1 MLDGL
6 SHFHF
11 SPRPVVSEAKISGSG
26 PEAALPS
33 LALEDILP
41 LTESGATAVA
51 APEEVQD
58 KKRGRDAAL
67 VAEAELS
74 REDRRRLHRATKA
87 AKRKENKT
95 KEYTEKLTA
104 QQDTAEGYAA
114 EKRLESK
121 KTDDVLRKDRRVI
134 DATGGAAAGKGKKR
148 KGRGDDDGDD
158 DKQDLSA
165 YTKSAAF
172 FSKLQRVAQEEIS
185 GAKSK
190 ASKKDKQMG
199 SDANAAKFKL

>member
-1 MLDGL
+1 
-6 SHFHF
+6 
-11 SPRPVVSEAKISGSG
+11 
-26 PEAALPS
+26 
-33 LALEDILP
+33 
-41 LTESGATAVA
+41 VA

-87 AKRKENKT
+87 AKRKETKA

-104 QQDTAEGYAA
+104 QQNTAEGYAA

-121 KTDDVLRKDRRVI
+121 KTDEVLRKDRRVI
-134 DATGGAAAGKGKKR
+134 DATGAAAGKGKKR

-199 SDANAAKFKL
+199 PEANAAKFKL